1 MALLTWLTSC
11 FKKQNEQTTQ
21 VTPDKPISFG
31 YKCIWLTVKSSDPKE
46 VADFI
51 NLKNQQPTNW
61 TQGLDGAYTDKIFVS
76 PSVDSLIFVVGL
88 SLPGLDTEDNIKAA
102 TKLLNELSSK
112 FGRADYFVTH
122 RVVEL
127 HGWMKSIDG
136 QTKRAYSYL
145 GESGENLIV
154 TGEPTEVEKQFD
166 LVDTF
171 SQAAKQADYFE
182 KEGLTIPNE
191 ELVLKIAENWGINPT
206 TLDRRTDLKEGLG
219 IIGVR

>member
-1 MALLTWLTSC
+1 M
-11 FKKQNEQTTQ
+11 QNEQATQ
-21 VTPDKPISFG
+21 VTPDKPFSFG
-31 YKCIWLTVKSSDPKE
+31 YKCIWLTVTAKNPKE

-51 NLKNQQPTNW
+51 NLKNQHPTNW
-61 TQGLDGAYTDKIFVS
+61 TQGIDGAYADKIFVS

-102 TKLLNELSSK
+102 TKLLNDLSSK
-112 FGRADYFVTH
+112 FGYADYFVTH

-127 HGWMKSIDG
+127 HGWMKSING

-154 TGEPTEVEKQFD
+154 AGEPTEIEKQFD

-171 SQAAKQADYFE
+171 SQAAKQTSYFE
-182 KEGLTIPNE
+182 KEGLIIPNE
-191 ELVLKIAENWGINPT
+191 ELVMKIADNWGINPT
-206 TLDRRTDLKEGLG
+206 TLDQRTDVKAGLG

>member
-1 MALLTWLTSC
+1 MTLLTSLTSC

-21 VTPDKPISFG
+21 ITADKPVPFG
-31 YKCIWLTVKSSDPKE
+31 YKCIWLTVTANNPKE

-51 NLKNQQPTNW
+51 NLKQQQPTNW
-61 TQGLDGAYTDKIFVS
+61 TQGIDLAYTDKIFVS
-76 PSVDSLIFVVGL
+76 PPVDSLIFVVGL
-88 SLPGLDTEDNIKAA
+88 TLPGLDAEDNIKAA
-102 TKLLNELSSK
+102 TKLLNDLSSK

-154 TGEPTEVEKQFD
+154 AGEPTEFEKQFD

-171 SQAAKQADYFE
+171 SAAAKLDNYFD
-182 KEGLTIPNE
+182 KEGLIIPNE
-191 ELVLKIAENWGINPT
+191 EFVMRIAENWGINPT
-206 TLDRRTDLKEGLG
+206 TLDQRTDLKEGLG
-219 IIGVR
+219 IIGTR